1 VAGDGHRAARAGG
14 ALTRALTAA
23 VLAATLTALAAPAA
37 GCDGSGRTG
46 TGGRDRPAAAR
57 ITVPAA
63 AHAACERLARRSQ
76 ITVLCP
82 PAGGGPLPP
91 LVRLIHEDLDP
102 TPCAYLMNLD
112 SLGPE
117 PGDRLPFHLLLGGSC
132 VPFPLT
138 ARHGRWTADPPASL
152 RLVGSPPVPSGG
164 RPTVTRPHVLRR
176 VTVRGHPG
184 LLLRSDPLAGPLN
197 AGHYALVWNEHGAG
211 YAISAHYP
219 SGDRREAP
227 RPDQVRALQAL
238 AASLRPAAG

>member
-1 VAGDGHRAARAGG
+1 M
-14 ALTRALTAA
+14 
-23 VLAATLTALAAPAA
+23 LAAILAAL
-37 GCDGSGRTG
+37 
-46 TGGRDRPAAAR
+46 PAAACGGTRRTAARGRTPAADR
-57 ITVPAA
+57 ITVPPA

-117 PGDRLPFHLLLGGSC
+117 PSDARPFHLLLGGSC
-132 VPFPLT
+132 LRFPLT
-138 ARHGRWTADPPASL
+138 ARSGRWTADPPASL

-197 AGHYALVWNEHGAG
+197 AGHYALVWNERGAG
-211 YAISAHYP
+211 YAISAHYR
-219 SGDRREAP
+219 SGDRRRAP
-227 RPDQVRALQAL
+227 RPDQVRAMQRF
-238 AASLRPAAG
+238 AAALRPAGG